1 MTQRKDGR
9 WQKVITIN
17 GKKKTFYSTE
27 PTEKRAER
35 DIQKKILEY
44 DSALHTDKHRFGN
57 IVENVLEDKRQ
68 EVENQ
73 TYQCYYYAA
82 KHLSPFYDDNIED
95 ISPIQFRAFLDDLAR
110 GGRSK
115 SQIQKI
121 RIVASLACDN
131 AILNGINI
139 INFAQLIKLPKKAK
153 KPEQKKPISDDEIAA
168 IVHNASL
175 PFGMF
180 AFLLLFTG
188 MRRGELLALQKQDI
202 DFERNIIKVTK
213 AVEYPSNQAVIK
225 TPKTENSIRD
235 IPIMPFIK
243 DSLQEYINPLAP
255 TDFLFEGE
263 TPISKTAVRKRWL
276 SYTKLSGINATP
288 HQLRHTFSNL
298 AYRSGTDAKTHQG
311 LLGHSNVQTSL
322 NIYTSFDHDMQA
334 QSISKTN
341 NLVEKILSK

>member
-9 WQKVITIN
+9 WQKIITIN
-17 GKKKTFYSTE
+17 GKKKTFYSKE

-35 DIQKKILEY
+35 DIQRQILVY
-44 DSALHTDKHRFGN
+44 DSSLNIEKHRFGK
-57 IVENVLEDKRQ
+57 IVEAVLEDKRQ

-82 KHLSPFYDDNIED
+82 KHLEPFYDDNIED
-95 ISPIQFRAFLDDLAR
+95 ISPVQFRVFLDELAR
-110 GGRSK
+110 TGKSK

-121 RIVASLACDN
+121 RIVASLACDR
-131 AILNGINI
+131 AIINGINI

-153 KPEQKKPISDDEIAA
+153 KPEQKKPISDDDIAS
-168 IVHNASL
+168 IVECADL

-180 AFLLLFTG
+180 AYILLFTG

-235 IPIMPFIK
+235 IPIMPFIRDK
-243 DSLQEYINPLAP
+243 LKEFTDPLKPA
-255 TDFLFEGE
+255 DFLFEGE
-263 TPISKTAVRKRWL
+263 TPISKTAVRKRWIA
-276 SYTKLSGINATP
+276 YTRLACINATP

-322 NIYTSFDHDMQA
+322 NIYTSFDNDVQA

>member
-35 DIQKKILEY
+35 DIQRKILEY
-44 DSALHTDKHRFGN
+44 DSALHTEKHRFGN

-110 GGRSK
+110 SGSSK

-121 RIVASLACDN
+121 RIVASLACDK

-153 KPEQKKPISDDEIAA
+153 KPEQKKPISDEEIAA
-168 IVHNASL
+168 IVANTSL

-180 AFLLLFTG
+180 AYILLFTG

-202 DFERNIIKVTK
+202 DLERNIIKVTK

-225 TPKTENSIRD
+225 APKTENSSRD

-276 SYTKLSGINATP
+276 AYTKLSGINATP